1 MTTKDDGV
9 FWMAVEDIDAEKP
22 QGGLGSRI
30 WVRFGRISGFA
41 GFGG

>member
-1 MTTKDDGV
+1 M
-9 FWMAVEDIDAEKP
+9 EDIDAEKP

-41 GFGG
+41 GFGGSECIINLGA